1 MAYGAAMS
9 GSGPLVRGRHLKLLL
24 ASVERHALGAAAL
37 SKVSPGTLHTI
48 GESSGLDWLPLEP
61 DLDLTRAI
69 YGALGPVAA
78 DRLFR
83 DHTLA
88 SFDGPVLQT
97 MVRTAVRLF
106 GLDPASWARW
116 VPKGWSLLF
125 RGCGEWTVGDAR
137 AGQVTLTLA
146 AMPPICAS
154 DALWVRSVGHS
165 LGALLDL
172 ARVRGVVEVAPRA
185 EGASEVAYRLRWA
198 RGAGEA
204 EPQP

>member
-1 MAYGAAMS
+1 MPAP
-9 GSGPLVRGRHLKLLL
+9 GPLVRGRHVKLLL
-24 ASVERHALGAAAL
+24 ATVERHALGAAVRARIGPD
-37 SKVSPGTLHTI
+37 SLHAI
-48 GESSGLDWLPLEP
+48 VDSSGLDWLPVEH
-61 DLDLTRAI
+61 DLVLTRAI
-69 YGALGPVAA
+69 YEALGPIAA

-88 SFDGPVLQT
+88 SFEGPVLQT
-97 MVRTAVRLF
+97 MVHTAVRLF

-125 RGCGEWTVGDAR
+125 RGCGDWTVGDAR

-146 AMPPICAS
+146 ALPSACARDES
-154 DALWVRSVGHS
+154 WIRSVGHS

-185 EGASEVAYRLRWA
+185 EGASEAIYRLRWA
-198 RGAGEA
+198 RGAGGDA
-204 EPQP
+204 ERQP